1 MSSVYL
7 LRFFFLVFSSGY
19 RTIIQTHIN
28 QCVYRAEDKVSWL
41 LAVEDRPFSLNTHY
55 LSDYKSKF
63 LAHYKGSREKYED
76 SDLSNLISEYVP
88 NVPLRGKNQQQM
100 QLPAT
105 GIAKIMAGFAEIGM
119 HGIKPQDLPK
129 LLPPDRMEP
138 ALTIMADVRAY
149 FQGLLLSFFPSP
161 L

>member
-1 MSSVYL
+1 M
-7 LRFFFLVFSSGY
+7 FFTSFFQSFDLGK

-28 QCVYRAEDKVSWL
+28 ECVHRAEAKVTWL
-41 LAVEDRPFSLNTHY
+41 LAVKDRPFSLNTHY

-63 LAHYKGSREKYED
+63 LAHYKGSRGKYER
-76 SDLSNLISEYVP
+76 SDLSTIIDEYVP
-88 NVPLRGKNQQQM
+88 DVSLGGKTGGKTSAF
-100 QLPAT
+100 PPPPT
-105 GIAKIMAGFAEIGM
+105 GIAKILAGLAEIGL
-119 HGIKPQDLPK
+119 HGIKPEDLPK

-149 FQGLLLSFFPSP
+149 FQGLFSFSFVT